1 MKFQKLNFNFF
12 KKKKVIIRGIQR
24 SGTNFLENLADRLN
38 LKVINK
44 GDIPRNS
51 PQHKH
56 FRVQNDK
63 SSIFMDKQ
71 YFNEIYVD
79 NIKDLNFL
87 VIKEKKLKNILII
100 KDPVNWIL
108 SINRWAKKCGWI
120 PKEKNLTEDF
130 DLMSKYLKE
139 WDNFHLKW
147 SDLAKDKDQLLILQW
162 ENLLTNFHDSLEKI
176 GNFMELKSYNKNL
189 NISDFKNINLSED
202 SKIQDK
208 EKIDIELSHKI
219 YNLIKFNNFK
229 KIY

>member
-176 GNFMELKSYNKNL
+176 GNFMELKSFNKNL

>member
-1 MKFQKLNFNFF
+1 MGPIFGKFIPKN
-12 KKKKVIIRGIQR
+12 
-24 SGTNFLENLADRLN
+24 E
-38 LKVINK
+38 LKVINQ
-44 GDIPRNS
+44 GNIPRNS
-51 PQHKH
+51 PKHKH

-71 YFNEIYVD
+71 YFNEIYVE
-79 NIKDLNFL
+79 NIQDLNFL
-87 VIKEKKLKNILII
+87 VLKEKKLKNILIN
-100 KDPVNWIL
+100 KDPINWIL

-120 PKEKNLTEDF
+120 SKEKNLTDDF

-147 SDLAKDKDQLLILQW
+147 LDLAKDKDQLLILQW
-162 ENLLTNFHDSLEKI
+162 ENLLTDFHNSLEKI
-176 GNFMELKSYNKNL
+176 GNFMELKNYNKNL

-208 EKIDIELSHKI
+208 EKIKIELSNKI

-229 KIY
+229 KYISEF

>member
-120 PKEKNLTEDF
+120 PKEKSLTEDF

-176 GNFMELKSYNKNL
+176 GNFMELKSFNKNL

>member
-1 MKFQKLNFNFF
+1 MRIFNFF
-12 KKKKVIIRGIQR
+12 RKKKVIIRGIQR
-24 SGTNFLENLADRLN
+24 SGTNFLENLSQRMN
-38 LKVINK
+38 LKVINQ
-44 GDIPRNS
+44 GNIPRNS
-51 PQHKH
+51 PKHKH

-71 YFNEIYVD
+71 YFNEIYVE
-79 NIKDLNFL
+79 NIQDLNFL
-87 VIKEKKLKNILII
+87 VLKEKKLKNILII
-100 KDPVNWIL
+100 KDPINWIL

-120 PKEKNLTEDF
+120 SKEKNLTDDF

-147 SDLAKDKDQLLILQW
+147 LDLAKDKDQLLILQW
-162 ENLLTNFHDSLEKI
+162 ENLLTDFHNSLEKI
-176 GNFMELKSYNKNL
+176 GNFMELKNYNKNL

-208 EKIDIELSHKI
+208 EKIKIELSNKI

>member
-1 MKFQKLNFNFF
+1 MEIFNFF
-12 KKKKVIIRGIQR
+12 RKKKVIIRGIQR
-24 SGTNFLENLADRLN
+24 SGTNLLENLSHRLN

-51 PQHKH
+51 PKHKH

-63 SSIFMDKQ
+63 TSIFMDKQ
-71 YFNEIYVD
+71 YLNEIYVD
-79 NIKDLNFL
+79 NIKDLNLL
-87 VIKEKKLKNILII
+87 VLKEKKLKNILIF
-100 KDPVNWIL
+100 KDPINWIL

-120 PKEKNLTEDF
+120 PKEKNLTDDF

-147 SDLAKDKDQLLILQW
+147 LNLAKDKDQLLILQW
-162 ENLLTNFHDSLEKI
+162 ENLLTNFHDNLEKI
-176 GNFMELKSYNKNL
+176 GNFMELKNYNQNL

-219 YNLIKFNNFK
+219 YNLVKFNNFK

>member
-1 MKFQKLNFNFF
+1 MKIFNFF

-24 SGTNFLENLADRLN
+24 SGTNFLENLSHRLD

-51 PQHKH
+51 PKHKH

-63 SSIFMDKQ
+63 TSIFMDKQ
-71 YFNEIYVD
+71 YLNEIYVD
-79 NIKDLNFL
+79 NIQDLNFL
-87 VIKEKKLKNILII
+87 VLKEKRLKNILII
-100 KDPVNWIL
+100 KDPINWIL

-120 PKEKNLTEDF
+120 SKEKNLTDDF

-147 SDLAKDKDQLLILQW
+147 LDLATEKDQLLILQW
-162 ENLLTNFHDSLEKI
+162 ENLLTNFHDNLEKI
-176 GNFMELKSYNKNL
+176 GNFMELKNYNQNL
-189 NISDFKNINLSED
+189 NISDFRNINLSED
-202 SKIQDK
+202 SKIQDI
-208 EKIDIELSHKI
+208 EKIDTELSHKI
-219 YNLIKFNNFK
+219 YNLIKFNDFK